1 MRGEHSMAYCTK
13 CGAYIADD
21 AKFCPSCGQVA
32 GSAAGQSDY
41 QTPPPPVYQ
50 RPVLSQDA
58 SDNRVISVFCYM
70 GIMMLIPCLLKSE
83 SEFVKFHA
91 NQGLVILL
99 AMLVSSLAFIVPFLG
114 WIVGGIAYIIVAV
127 CEIIGIVRCLQGKM
141 IPVPIIGKYTVLK

>member
-1 MRGEHSMAYCTK
+1 MAYCTK

-32 GSAAGQSDY
+32 GGFAGETGY
-41 QTPPPPVYQ
+41 QPPVYQ

-58 SDNRVISVFCYM
+58 IDNRVISVFCYM

-91 NQGLVILL
+91 NQGLVLLL
-99 AMLVSSLAFIVPFLG
+99 AALVSSLAFIVPFLG

-127 CEIIGIVRCLQGKM
+127 LEIIGVVRCLQGKM
-141 IPVPIIGKYTVLK
+141 IPLPIVGKYTVLK